1 MESRTAIRSL
11 LTLLLVAALLLAG
24 CSSGGVTGPPRR
36 TTTAQQPTPAPA
48 PAPAPARQTAPAP
61 APAPARLTAQDST
74 GARPSAGG
82 RCGSSV
88 ASQMYPAQGAVRLDV
103 QAPPQVALNAPFEF
117 TIRATNVSDV
127 MVSEV
132 VVKERLPGN
141 FRLQGSNP
149 PASATDGQLIWALG
163 SLDPKASR
171 EMKVMGMATSAECL
185 RHCATVDFVVPTC
198 SNIEVVEPKLALT
211 KTAPAEVLLCDPIPV
226 SFVVTNSGTGDIQG
240 VRVLDTLPPGLET
253 ADGKNQIAVDAG
265 TLAAGQS
272 KKFAVNLKAART
284 GTYINRAVA
293 TSASG
298 LKAEAETRTIVHQPV
313 LAITKTGPE
322 RLFLGRP
329 LTYQITVTNK
339 GDAPAVNT
347 VVEDT
352 LPAGVRQVQAST
364 GGTVS
369 GGKVVWQVGTLAIN
383 ASRTLSVTYTPATAE
398 PQVNT
403 VTAVAACADAVTAS
417 ARTSV
422 EGIAAVLL
430 EVVDISD
437 PIEVGGQETY
447 VITATNQGSATDH
460 NVQITCVLEDAQEY
474 VSSDGPTRAT
484 AEGRTI
490 RFAPL
495 GTLPAKQKATWRV
508 VVKALRAGDIRFSVT
523 MNTQELGRPVEET
536 EATRQ
541 Y

>member
-1 MESRTAIRSL
+1 
-11 LTLLLVAALLLAG
+11 
-24 CSSGGVTGPPRR
+24 
-36 TTTAQQPTPAPA
+36 
-48 PAPAPARQTAPAP
+48 
-61 APAPARLTAQDST
+61 
-74 GARPSAGG
+74 
-82 RCGSSV
+82 
-88 ASQMYPAQGAVRLDV
+88 MYPAQGAVRLDV

-141 FRLQGSNP
+141 FRVQGSNP

-171 EMKVMGMATSAECL
+171 ELRVTGMATSAECL
-185 RHCATVDFVVPTC
+185 THCATVDFVVPTC
-198 SNIEVVEPKLALT
+198 ANIEVVEPKLTLT
-211 KTAPAEVLLCDPIPV
+211 KTAPAEVILCDPIPV

-240 VRVLDTLPPGLET
+240 VRVMDTLPPGLET

-272 KKFAVNLKAART
+272 KKFSVNLKAART

-347 VVEDT
+347 TVEDT
-352 LPAGVRQVQAST
+352 LPAGVRGVQAST

-369 GGKVVWQVGTLAIN
+369 GSKVVWQLGTLAIN
-383 ASRTLSVTYTPATAE
+383 ASRTLSVTYTPTTAE

-403 VTAVAACADAVTAS
+403 ATAVAACADAVTAS

-437 PIEVGGQETY
+437 PIEVGAQETY
-447 VITATNQGSATDH
+447 VITATNQGSATDN

-484 AEGRTI
+484 VEGRTI

-495 GTLPAKQKATWRV
+495 GVLPAKQKATWRV